1 MSHEIEAVNGLASY
15 PKVYA
20 VGHAAIQSLFDGE
33 VTIEEKVDGSQ
44 FSWGLIDGEVTARS
58 KGAQVHIE
66 APEGMFA
73 SAALTIKDLA
83 PMLHPGWTYRAEY
96 LQKPKHNVLVY
107 ERAPNRNLILFDIN
121 PSPGEHYLSR
131 IDKEREAK
139 RLGLEI
145 VPVLHIGSVYRPEE
159 LLRLLESDSILGGQK
174 VEGIVIKNYSRFGKD
189 GKAMFGKYVREDFKE
204 KHSQEWKASNPSISD
219 IVDRIIASLRNE
231 NRWEKSV
238 FHLRDRG
245 ELTNSPRD
253 IGNLIKEVQRDIA
266 AEEAEYISAKLAEW
280 ATPRILRAV
289 TGGLPE
295 WYKKRLLDS
304 AFPAIERQEAQAAQ

>member
-1 MSHEIEAVNGLASY
+1 MENDAIHGLASY

-20 VGHAAIQSLFDGE
+20 VGHAAIYALFEGE

-44 FSWGLIDGEVTARS
+44 FSWGLIDGELRARS
-58 KGAQVHIE
+58 KGAQVHLT

-73 SAALTIKDLA
+73 LAAKSVLE
-83 PMLHPGWTYRAEY
+83 MQSELHPGWTYRAEY
-96 LQKPKHNVLVY
+96 LQKPKHNVLNY
-107 ERAPNRNLILFDIN
+107 ERVPNKNLILFDIN
-121 PSPGEHYLSR
+121 SAPGENYLTR

-145 VPVLHIGSVYRPEE
+145 VPVLHIGPVYRPEE
-159 LLRLLESDSILGGQK
+159 LLRLLDNESILGSQK
-174 VEGIVIKNYSRFGKD
+174 VEGIVVKNYSRFGRD

-204 KHSQEWKASNPSISD
+204 KHSKEWSASNPSLTD
-219 IVDRIIASLRNE
+219 VVDLIIASLRNE
-231 NRWEKSV
+231 KRWEKGV

-245 ELTNSPRD
+245 ELTNSPKD
-253 IGNLIKEVQRDIA
+253 IGALIKEVQKDVA
-266 AEEAEYISAKLAEW
+266 AEEAEFISQKLTEW

-295 WYKKRLLDS
+295 WYKKRLMEG
-304 AFPAIERQEAQAAQ
+304 AFPAEQPVYEEQI